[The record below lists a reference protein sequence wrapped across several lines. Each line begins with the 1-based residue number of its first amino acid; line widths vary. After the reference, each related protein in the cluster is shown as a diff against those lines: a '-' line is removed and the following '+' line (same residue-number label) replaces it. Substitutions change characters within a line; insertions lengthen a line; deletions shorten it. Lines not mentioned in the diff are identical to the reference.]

1 MYKRNGNKGITLIAL
16 VITIIVLLILAGVS
30 IAMLTGD
37 NSILA
42 NATKVRRDKA
52 IGDVREEAL
61 LAITTAFTDYHSKE
75 ATKTLGEGESLQ
87 SITYVEL
94 KKVETDN
101 ANNSEM
107 EVTFDKNNDGK
118 FTARY
123 KKDTETAL
131 EGTLNVNGIFTWE
144 KK

>member
-1 MYKRNGNKGITLIAL
+1 MYNRNGNKGITLIAL

-42 NATKVRRDKA
+42 NATKARRDKA

-61 LAITTAFTDYHSKE
+61 VAITTAYTDYHSKE
-75 ATKTLGEGESLQ
+75 ATKTLGDESLH
-87 SITYVEL
+87 SITYAEL
-94 KKVETDN
+94 KKVETNN

-107 EVTFDKNNDGK
+107 EVTFDKNSDGK
-118 FTARY
+118 FTAKY
-123 KKDTETAL
+123 TKDTDTAL
-131 EGTLNVNGIFTWE
+131 EGTLNPEGIFTWT